1 MGASIVS
8 SIAQLE
14 ATPIKG
20 VRRSRFSFHLNTPR
34 VRRWLLVQFVSIPV
48 AADGEGE
55 RQTRTTH
62 LRKAQPAPH
71 EPMSRLMDDYQT
83 GLLRRRSS

>member
-14 ATPIKG
+14 ATPVKG
-20 VRRSRFSFHLNTPR
+20 VRRSRFSLHLNTPR
-34 VRRWLLVQFVSIPV
+34 VRRWLLVQLVSIPV
-48 AADGEGE
+48 ASGEGE
-55 RQTRTTH
+55 RQTRSAH
-62 LRKAQPAPH
+62 LRKPEPARPD
-71 EPMSRLMDDYQT
+71 PMSRLLDDYQT